1 MSHIDQSNSN
11 VTNGDMVAGN
21 KLALDLRRPVATSK
35 IEALKA
41 RLLEEIGQDATA
53 TKIIEELQIFYNR
66 RPSSDGINGL
76 EEKLKVSGREFETVD
91 ALEQK
96 EMFAKLLTRWS
107 MYVSAQLIFA
117 HLLSRAVQEFRSF
130 IQPNLQCL
138 DITSYNALVSE
149 KIVKPLVDEVGEG
162 SIRFNDLV
170 SMGMYY
176 WLAEQCFVRWHR

>member
-1 MSHIDQSNSN
+1 MSHIDQSNSV

-21 KLALDLRRPVATSK
+21 KLALDLRRPAATSK

-41 RLLEEIGQDATA
+41 RLIEEMGRDATA

-66 RPSSDGINGL
+66 RPSQDGIDGL
-76 EEKLKVSGREFETVD
+76 EAKLKAGGREFEAVD

-96 EMFAKLLTRWS
+96 ERFAKLMTQWS
-107 MYVSAQLIFA
+107 MYLSAQQIFA

-130 IQPNLQCL
+130 IQPNLQSL

-149 KIVKPLVDEVGEG
+149 KIVKPLVDEVGDG
-162 SIRFNDLV
+162 AISFNDLV

>member
-1 MSHIDQSNSN
+1 MSHIDQSSST

-21 KLALDLRRPVATSK
+21 KLALDLRRPAATSK

-41 RLLEEIGQDATA
+41 RL
-53 TKIIEELQIFYNR
+53 IEEMKNDPSITQVIDELKEFHNR
-66 RPSSDGINGL
+66 RPAPDGINGL
-76 EEKLKVSGREFETVD
+76 EAKLKAGNREFETND

-96 EMFAKLLTRWS
+96 EMFAKLLVNFS
-107 MYVSAQLIFA
+107 MYVSAQEIFA

-130 IQPNLQCL
+130 IQPNIESL
-138 DITSYNALVSE
+138 DITSYNALVNE
-149 KIVKPLVDEVGEG
+149 KIVKPLVDEVGDS

-170 SMGMYY
+170 SMGVYY